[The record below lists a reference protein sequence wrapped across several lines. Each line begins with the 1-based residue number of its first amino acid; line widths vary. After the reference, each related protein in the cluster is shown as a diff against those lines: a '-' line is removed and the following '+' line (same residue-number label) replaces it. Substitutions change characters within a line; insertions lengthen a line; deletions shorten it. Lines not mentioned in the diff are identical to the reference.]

1 MTSLLIIIAWTTS
14 VMMVYL
20 TARNLILE
28 RQGAAVVEADPV
40 AEPERAKVI
49 IVPVIRER
57 IVYRHAPVMEEA
69 GPETEEDDTD
79 LTEETEET
87 TEPIAHAHA
96 DAVEPEPDM
105 VVAEVVE
112 QHTAQIEQ
120 LEAEQAKQAE
130 MLKVHKYAISLHDQK
145 IMKIEQSIA
154 KARADV
160 EHWKTQLGNLYAM
173 LDIAQDELEQSIIG
187 GTNQSR
193 YQAKVVTLT
202 DKIHM
207 AETRLTKAEIARDN
221 AERQLKDAA

>member
-20 TARNLILE
+20 TTRNLILE

-40 AEPERAKVI
+40 AEREPERAKVI

-57 IVYRHAPVMEEA
+57 IVYRPAPVMEEA
-69 GPETEEDDTD
+69 ETETEEDGTD
-79 LTEETEET
+79 LTEETEGT
-87 TEPIAHAHA
+87 TAPITHAHA
-96 DAVEPEPDM
+96 DAAEPDM
-105 VVAEVVE
+105 AVAEVVE

-145 IMKIEQSIA
+145 IMKIEASIA
-154 KARADV
+154 QARADV

-187 GTNQSR
+187 GTNQSK

-202 DKIHM
+202 NKIHM

>member
-14 VMMVYL
+14 VLMVYL
-20 TARNLILE
+20 TTRNLILE
-28 RQGAAVVEADPV
+28 RQGAAVVEAEPV

-57 IVYRHAPVMEEA
+57 IVYRPATVMEEA
-69 GPETEEDDTD
+69 ETETEEDDTD

-87 TEPIAHAHA
+87 TESITHAHA
-96 DAVEPEPDM
+96 DAAEPDM
-105 VVAEVVE
+105 AVAEVVE
-112 QHTAQIEQ
+112 QHTAQIEH

-130 MLKVHKYAISLHDQK
+130 ILKVHKYAISLHDQK
-145 IMKIEQSIA
+145 IMKIEASIA
-154 KARADV
+154 QARADV
-160 EHWKTQLGNLYAM
+160 EHWKTQLGNLYAV

-187 GTNQSR
+187 GTNQSK

-202 DKIHM
+202 NKIHM

>member
-14 VMMVYL
+14 VLMVYL
-20 TARNLILE
+20 TTRNLILE
-28 RQGAAVVEADPV
+28 RQCVAVAEAAPV
-40 AEPERAKVI
+40 AEPERAKII

-57 IVYRHAPVMEEA
+57 IVYRPAPVMEAE
-69 GPETEEDDTD
+69 ETEDDTD
-79 LTEETEET
+79 LAEEAEET
-87 TEPIAHAHA
+87 TAHIAHAHA
-96 DAVEPEPDM
+96 EAAEPDM
-105 VVAEVVE
+105 AVAEVVE

-145 IMKIEQSIA
+145 IMKIEASIA
-154 KARADV
+154 QARADV

-187 GTNQSR
+187 GTNQSK

-202 DKIHM
+202 NKIHM

>member
-1 MTSLLIIIAWTTS
+1 MTILLIIIAWTTS

-20 TARNLILE
+20 TARNLILDH
-28 RQGAAVVEADPV
+28 QGAAVIEAGPV
-40 AEPERAKVI
+40 AEPERAQVI
-49 IVPVIRER
+49 IVHVIRER
-57 IVYRHAPVMEEA
+57 IVYRPAPVTEEA

-79 LTEETEET
+79 LTGEAEET
-87 TEPIAHAHA
+87 TEPTAHAHA
-96 DAVEPEPDM
+96 DAAEPDM

-187 GTNQSR
+187 GTNQSK

-202 DKIHM
+202 NKIHM